1 MRARPLLD
9 EVAGALL
16 WIAAFSF
23 ACGAFL
29 SASLLLRNLPPTPP
43 VAIGVVTIEH
53 VSKLRDYATA
63 ALFFLLVPPLTVWFR
78 RLGAQGC
85 AFHRRQVTSEHR
97 TLASILFS
105 VPYFLSPA
113 LYVTTG
119 KIGWVLVL
127 PVALSN
133 AGPYALAL
141 FDQRL
146 WVRRLLRRDLWPSYA
161 IILTGG
167 MSWILY
173 RYLDTWK
180 RIAHA
185 PTLFLELVF
194 IALFLAIFAGV
205 AIYAAFLSTL
215 LFGCS
220 SAEVLRRI
228 AVGASLLV
236 VLPIVGMAWVPTPH
250 RALIVALALLGV
262 ALIAMRARPPESRT
276 AWKFAA
282 YLLIPLL
289 LYCVSYGS
297 TARLSGWIDL
307 FHRGESI
314 GPASDYLRGK
324 IPYRDVFVLHGMLE
338 DGQLDAWLM
347 ELFGRSVVVSVA
359 QSVVLGGFLVLSI
372 WYLGI
377 VLFDSI
383 PLALLVAAMGAWT
396 TAENNRTF
404 FQVATVACFWLGL
417 KSPRRGALLAA
428 GVFAG
433 IALFFSYEIGLY
445 SIAGGLAAIAILA
458 IGARRTDAPRLPLVP
473 ALLFFLLGIA
483 IGCAPFLT
491 FLALHGAAG
500 DFFQTSFV
508 VIPNIID
515 AVWSLPFPDLVATF
529 RTDLNL
535 HTLADFI
542 LSEKFHLIVN
552 PLVIAIATV
561 YCLQRWIRRRA
572 DGRDQALLV
581 LTVFALMAQR
591 TAFGRAEFMHQYFA
605 AFLLGPMLV
614 LLAVIL
620 ARRVREIW
628 HAGDA
633 GARAFLVAVVVAAI
647 QGIAV
652 LFWVPDLVNVRI
664 DNFRAYQARMLGV
677 FRDPA
682 AETVND
688 RIRAVVA
695 RIRELTKRN
704 DPIFD
709 FSNQPAFYFFANR
722 PNLTRFDQIP
732 ILSPR
737 AFQAETILALE
748 RAKPKVVLRRSPEGF
763 DAFDGVPNDV
773 RAQAVSAYLDDCYE
787 FFRDVRGVEL
797 WRRKPAA
804 RPEPLAGYLA
814 RIALPGRNELVDPGY
829 AREVFPVIGSGPGI
843 NGAYWQSDVTLNN
856 PLRQPIRVTLRYVT
870 FDRRVDRRV
879 VVGGRRTVR
888 WDDIV
893 RTAFGMPGTTGSL
906 WVEYVNGRSP
916 VIVVHSW
923 DSAHDAHASIE
934 PPLTM
939 SDAATAGSPTPELA
953 IIGIPARPAQGRRI
967 NIGVVNV
974 GIVPAEFRIVARS
987 ADGRLLG
994 HPIQTVIDEDG
1005 VWVVHDLESQL
1016 GATIGE
1022 GGMIRVAVVAGTG
1035 VGYASVV
1042 DANGDVLNIPA
1053 VPAQA
1058 K

>member
-9 EVAGALL
+9 EVTGALL

-23 ACGAFL
+23 ACGVFL
-29 SASLLLRNLPPTPP
+29 CLALLLRNLPPTAP
-43 VAIGVVTIEH
+43 VAIGLVTIEH
-53 VSKLRDYATA
+53 ASKLRDYATA
-63 ALFFLLVPPLTVWFR
+63 ALFFVLVPPLTVWFR
-78 RLGAQGC
+78 RLGAGTD
-85 AFHRRQVTSEHR
+85 AFYRRQVSVEHR
-97 TLASILFS
+97 TTASILFS
-105 VPYFLSPA
+105 VPYLLSPA

-119 KIGWVLVL
+119 KVGWVLVL
-127 PVALSN
+127 PLALSN
-133 AGPYALAL
+133 AGPRALAL
-141 FDQRL
+141 FDHRL

-180 RIAHA
+180 RLAHI

-194 IALFLAIFAGV
+194 IALFLAIFAGI
-205 AIYAAFLSTL
+205 AIYAAFLSEL

-220 SAEVLRRI
+220 SEEVLRRI
-228 AVGASLLV
+228 AIGASLLV

-250 RALIVALALLGV
+250 RALIVVVALLAVTLV
-262 ALIAMRARPPESRT
+262 ALRVRPPQPGT

-417 KSPRRGALLAA
+417 KSRRRGPLFAA

-445 SIAGGLAAIAILA
+445 SIAGGLAAIAVLA

-473 ALLFFLLGIA
+473 ALLFFIAGIA
-483 IGCAPFLT
+483 AGGAPFLT

-508 VIPNIID
+508 VIPRIID
-515 AVWSLPFPDLVATF
+515 AVWSIPFPDLVSTF
-529 RTDLNL
+529 RTNLNL

-542 LSEKFHLIVN
+542 LYEQFHLIVN
-552 PLVIAIATV
+552 PLVIAIAAA

-572 DGRDQALLV
+572 DRTDEALLV
-581 LTVFALMAQR
+581 LTVFALIAQR
-591 TAFGRAEFMHQYFA
+591 TAFGRAEFQHQYFA

-620 ARRVREIW
+620 ARRIREVW
-628 HAGDA
+628 QTGDA
-633 GARAFLVAVVVAAI
+633 GGRAFLVAVIVAAI
-647 QGIAV
+647 PGIAV

-664 DNFRAYQARMLGV
+664 DDFRAYQARMLGV

-682 AETVND
+682 AATVDD
-688 RIRAVVA
+688 RIRAVVE
-695 RIRELTKRN
+695 RIHELTRRN

-709 FSNQPAFYFFANR
+709 FSNQPALYFFANR
-722 PNLTRFDQIP
+722 MNPTRFYQIP

-737 AFQAETILALE
+737 PFQAETIQALE
-748 RAKPKVVLRRSPEGF
+748 RAKPKVVIRRSPDGF
-763 DAFDGVPNDV
+763 DAFDGVPNDI

-787 FFRDVRGVEL
+787 FFRNVRGVEL
-797 WRRKPAA
+797 WQRKPDAKA
-804 RPEPLAGYLA
+804 EPLARYLA
-814 RIALPGRNELVDPGY
+814 RIALPGRNELVNPGTT
-829 AREVFPVIGSGPGI
+829 REVFPVIGSGAGI

-856 PLRQPIRVTLRYVT
+856 PLRQPMRVTLRYVT

-879 VVGGRRTVR
+879 VVGDGRTVR

-906 WVEYVNGRSP
+906 WVEYVNGRAP
-916 VIVVHSW
+916 VIVVHTW

-939 SDAATAGSPTPELA
+939 SDAATAGSATPELA
-953 IIGIPARPAQGRRI
+953 VVGIPARPAQGRRI
-967 NIGVVNV
+967 NVGVVNV
-974 GIVPAEFRIVARS
+974 GIVPAEFRIMARS
-987 ADGRLLG
+987 ADGRPLG
-994 HPIQTVIDEDG
+994 HPFQTVIDEDG
-1005 VWVVHDLESQL
+1005 VWVVHDVESQL
-1016 GATIGE
+1016 GAQIGE
-1022 GGMIRVAVVAGTG
+1022 GGMIRVVMVAGTG
-1035 VGYASVV
+1035 VAYASVV